1 MDYGSGMNITP
12 ILQSV
17 VSEEQRE
24 QYEREGYMILERVI
38 PDDMLQM
45 LREECSYF
53 LGYYDALMD
62 SKSLRV
68 EGISHRGKRYF
79 ISCRYRLSARL
90 RDFIFSP
97 LMAEVAQSVL
107 GPNVYLFHEQWVVK
121 SAEQGMKFAWHQD
134 SGYVKAGDPQTR
146 HRPYLTCWCTLDDV
160 NEENGTV
167 YILPHSRGGTSHTIY
182 THTREEGTNDLIGY
196 TGDDPGI
203 PVIVPAGSIVAFSSY
218 TLHRSGANRTK
229 RMRRIYL
236 PQYSAEPIITS
247 KGERWGMAVPFVRD
261 GRIVYDPSTDT
272 AERYGGAPGAPN

>member
-1 MDYGSGMNITP
+1 MNITP
-12 ILQSV
+12 ILNSV
-17 VSEEQRE
+17 VSDEQRE
-24 QYEREGYMILERVI
+24 QYHAEGYMILERVI

-62 SKSLRV
+62 TRGMRT
-68 EGISHRGKRYF
+68 EGINHRGKRYF
-79 ISCRYRLSARL
+79 IANRYRLSPRM
-90 RDFIFSP
+90 RDFLFSP
-97 LMAEVAQSVL
+97 LMAEVTQSVL
-107 GPNVYLFHEQWVVK
+107 GPDVYLFNEQWVVK
-121 SAEQGMKFAWHQD
+121 AAEQGMKFAWHQD

-167 YILPHSRGGTSHTIY
+167 YILPHSRGGTRSTIY
-182 THTREEGTNDLIGY
+182 THSQEDGTNDLVGY

-236 PQYSAEPIITS
+236 AQYSAEPIKST
-247 KGERWGMAVPFVRD
+247 KGERWALDVPFVRN
-261 GRIVYDPSTDT
+261 GELVYDPATDT
-272 AERYGGAPGAPN
+272 AERYGGHPGIPN

>member
-1 MDYGSGMNITP
+1 MNITP
-12 ILQSV
+12 TLHSV
-17 VSEEQRE
+17 VSEEQLE
-24 QYEREGYMILERVI
+24 QYETEGYMILERVI

-45 LREECSYF
+45 LREECAYF
-53 LGYYDALMD
+53 LGYNDALMD
-62 SKSLRV
+62 SRGIRT
-68 EGISHRGKRYF
+68 EGLNHRGKRYF
-79 ISCRYRLSARL
+79 ISNRYRLSPRM

-97 LMAEVAQSVL
+97 LMAEITQAVL

-121 SAEQGMKFAWHQD
+121 AAEQGMKFAWHQD

-167 YILPHSRGGTSHTIY
+167 YILPHSRGGTKNTIY
-182 THTREEGTNDLIGY
+182 THTQEQGTNDLIGY

-247 KGERWGMAVPFVRD
+247 KGERWGMAVPFILNGKV
-261 GRIVYDPSTDT
+261 VYDPATDT
-272 AERYGGAPGAPN
+272 AERYGGYPGIPA